1 MVQRLYS
8 RVHSF
13 SAICDYIY
21 FISINIQ
28 LNSPLKVIPS
38 ISRKSGFEKSYNRRD
53 GGDFD
58 ESGLDEEA
66 MKNMPNTVGPNP
78 NIYGGFPENDIWG
91 NFELPAPETL
101 DKLKQALG
109 SHGSTGNLF

>member
-1 MVQRLYS
+1 MAQVM
-8 RVHSF
+8 
-13 SAICDYIY
+13 
-21 FISINIQ
+21 
-28 LNSPLKVIPS
+28 P
-38 ISRKSGFEKSYNRRD
+38 ISRKSGFEKTGFEKNGYEKTVGRRD
-53 GGDFD
+53 GGEYD
-58 ESGLDEEA
+58 EAGLDEEA

-109 SHGSTGNLF
+109 SHGATGVLFMLLHDIFVRKV